1 VNDGLVLGTR
11 EARAAA
17 GRRLGI
23 PRQEAMRIAGA
34 RVTSE
39 RVIEVTNPWSGEV
52 VGTVP
57 CATREDVQRAV
68 DAVAGYRPSLTRAER
83 ATILRRVAALLRAR
97 RDDVSDL
104 VTLESGLAKKDTLH
118 EVACTVDL
126 FASAAEAV
134 LEPVSP
140 MRTVTPFNH
149 PLGHVAQEV
158 LRSIATNRCM
168 VLTPSAK
175 TPLSALLLA
184 SVLDEAGLPPAM
196 VSVVTGDPDAIGGE
210 MPAATAREPMIVTP
224 HADLGDAAAR
234 AALGSYRNSGQRCTA
249 IRPLLVL
256 EAVADRFVDLLVQA
270 ARAVRY
276 GDPMDPS
283 TDLGTVIDEHAARA
297 IETRVEEAIHGG
309 ARVLHGHRRRG
320 ALLAPTVLD
329 RVPRDAALVR
339 EEIAGPI
346 APVLRVRDVNDA
358 MALANDLPAPA
369 VCRIVRSSCV
379 ICACP

>member
-1 VNDGLVLGTR
+1 
-11 EARAAA
+11 
-17 GRRLGI
+17 
-23 PRQEAMRIAGA
+23 MRIGGA

-39 RVIEVTNPWSGEV
+39 RVIEVTNPWGGEV

-57 CATREDVQRAV
+57 CATRDDVRRAV

-83 ATILRRVAALLRAR
+83 ATILRRVAALLHAR

-126 FASAAEAV
+126 FTSAAEAV
-134 LEPVSP
+134 LEPGSA
-140 MRTVTPFNH
+140 MHTVTPFNH

-158 LRSIATNRCM
+158 LRSIATNRCL
-168 VLTPSAK
+168 VLTPPAK

-196 VSVVTGDPDAIGGE
+196 ISVVTGDPGAIGGA
-210 MPAATAREPMIVTP
+210 MLAAKAREPMIVTP
-224 HADLGDAAAR
+224 HADLGDAATR
-234 AALGSYRNSGQRCTA
+234 AARGSYRNSGQQCIA

-256 EAVADRFVDLLVQA
+256 EPVADRFVDLLVQA

-297 IETRVEEAIHGG
+297 IEARVEEAIRGG
-309 ARVLHGHRRRG
+309 AKVLHGHQRRG

-339 EEIAGPI
+339 EEIPGPI

-358 MALANDLPAPA
+358 VALANDLPVPG